1 MMYYQTSKSYK
12 KNENSL
18 EATASKGIN
27 FKFVVMVMMTRG
39 STHKRRLLEP
49 LY

>member
-1 MMYYQTSKSYK
+1 MR
-12 KNENSL
+12 KNFDDIVIYSL

-27 FKFVVMVMMTRG
+27 FKFVVIVVMVMTRG

>member
-1 MMYYQTSKSYK
+1 MFYLIFCLMGY
-12 KNENSL
+12 SL

-27 FKFVVMVMMTRG
+27 FKFVVIVVMVMMTRG

>member
-1 MMYYQTSKSYK
+1 MILF
-12 KNENSL
+12 SL

-27 FKFVVMVMMTRG
+27 FKFVVMLVMLVMLVMVMVMTRG